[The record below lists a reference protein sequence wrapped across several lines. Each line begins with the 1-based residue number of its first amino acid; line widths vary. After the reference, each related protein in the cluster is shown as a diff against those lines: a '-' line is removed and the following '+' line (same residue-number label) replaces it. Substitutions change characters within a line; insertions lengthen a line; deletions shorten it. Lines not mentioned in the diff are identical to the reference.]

1 MSGKRPFLPSGGTS
15 PGPVRVLISSCLLGE
30 KVRYDGGHKRDPF
43 LAETLRRF
51 VGYVP
56 ICPEVECGLPVP
68 REAMRL
74 AGDPAAPRL
83 VTVGTGVDHTERMAR
98 FAAAR
103 LRDLAPHDLCGY
115 VCKRGS
121 PSCGM
126 KAGLFTKAFVER
138 FPFVPV
144 EEEGRLQAPAMRE
157 MFVEKVFTL
166 KRFRDAVGLG
176 RSRGALV
183 AFHTDHKLLILSHGR
198 TVYAEMGRL
207 VARAKELSAGTLIA
221 RYRELLMKALALR
234 ATPAKRSD
242 VLIHMM
248 GHFKRDLS
256 AAGKRELLELIARYR
271 LGREP
276 LVAPMTLI
284 RRYVRQY
291 DVSYLARQAVLDPYP
306 AELDR
311 GNAGDMPVSAAAAE
325 AWRKMRVKGEVRP

>member
-1 MSGKRPFLPSGGTS
+1 MSGKRRFRPPGGPP

-43 LAETLRRF
+43 LAETLGRF

-56 ICPEVECGLPVP
+56 VCPEVECGLPVP

-83 VTVGTGVDHTERMAR
+83 VTVGTGIDHTAQLAR

-103 LRDLAPHDLCGY
+103 LRELAPLDVCGAI
-115 VCKRGS
+115 CKKGS

-126 KAGLFTKAFVER
+126 KTGLFTKAYRER

-144 EEEGRLQAPAMRE
+144 EEEGRLQDPVRRE

-166 KRFRDAVGLG
+166 RRFRDAVGRG
-176 RSRGALV
+176 RSRGSLV
-183 AFHTDHKLLILSHGR
+183 EFHTDHKLLFLAHGR
-198 TVYAEMGRL
+198 TAYAEMGRL
-207 VARAKELSAGTLIA
+207 LARANELPAGTLFA
-221 RYRELLMKALALR
+221 RYLEILMKALAPR
-234 ATPAKRSD
+234 PTPAKRSE

-248 GHFKRDLS
+248 GYFKRQLS

-271 LGREP
+271 LGLEP
-276 LVAPMTLI
+276 FVVPMTLI
-284 RRYVRQY
+284 RHYVRQY
-291 DVSYLARQAVLDPYP
+291 DVSCLARQAILAPHP
-306 AELDR
+306 GEL
-311 GNAGDMPVSAAAAE
+311 GLLSHV
-325 AWRKMRVKGEVRP
+325 

>member
-1 MSGKRPFLPSGGTS
+1 MSARGTGPVRSGGTS
-15 PGPVRVLISSCLLGE
+15 PGPVGILISSCLLGN

-43 LAETLRRF
+43 LVETLGRV

-56 ICPEVECGLPVP
+56 VCPEVECGLPVP
-68 REAMRL
+68 REAMHL
-74 AGDPAAPRL
+74 VGDPVAPRL

-103 LRDLAPHDLCGY
+103 LGKLAPPEVCGY

-126 KAGLFTKAFVER
+126 KGGLFTKAFMER
-138 FPFVPV
+138 FPSVPV
-144 EEEGRLQAPAMRE
+144 EEDGRLQDPVLRE

-166 KRFRDAVGLG
+166 KRFRDAVGRG
-176 RSRGALV
+176 RGRGALV
-183 AFHTDHKLLILSHGR
+183 AFHTGHKLLLLAHGR

-207 VARAKELSAGTLIA
+207 VARAKELPAGTLIA
-221 RYRELLMKALALR
+221 RYRELLVKALALR

-248 GHFKRDLS
+248 GHFKRELS

-271 LGREP
+271 LG
-276 LVAPMTLI
+276 LVPYAVPMALI
-284 RRYVRQY
+284 RHYVRRY
-291 DVSYLARQAVLDPYP
+291 GVSYLARQAVLDPHP
-306 AELDR
+306 AELKLLDH
-311 GNAGDMPVSAAAAE
+311 V
-325 AWRKMRVKGEVRP
+325 